1 MEKQTY
7 KKLEICLITLANED
21 VITASFGEGNEPTG
35 VNELE
40 PDFGD
45 MF

>member
-21 VITASFGEGNEPTG
+21 VITASGTKEPTG

-40 PDFGD
+40 PDFD
-45 MF
+45 